1 MIRQSQLT
9 TLIASALALGATA
22 ATAADIAYISSAT
35 GYMVHDS
42 GGTAVTAN
50 WAGQAAISGFRGYGP
65 IQINGR
71 CLTTSGPAGQP
82 LRWQNCV
89 RGNKAQIWALSN
101 KRLNNELGWC
111 ADVEGNRQGAGARLV
126 AWQCHGAANQQFK
139 AHRLV
144 SAQQAA
150 AQIRDPGV
158 KQAFIRNAQNAR
170 PGQII
175 SQSTGQLL
183 NVGVGGLI
191 SAGGMNLVA
200 AGSGNLIAAGGLN

>member
-1 MIRQSQLT
+1 MIRHART
-9 TLIASALALGATA
+9 AALVATA
-22 ATAADIAYISSAT
+22 WALSTAAAIAADIAYISSAS

-50 WAGQAAISGFRGYGP
+50 WAGQAPIQGFSGYG
-65 IQINGR
+65 QVKLNNR
-71 CLTTSGPAGQP
+71 CLTTSGPAGQA
-82 LRWQNCV
+82 LRWQTCQ
-89 RGNKAQIWALSN
+89 RGDKSQIWALSN

-111 ADVEGNRQGAGARLV
+111 ADVEGNRRGAGVRLV
-126 AWQCHGAANQQFK
+126 AWKCHGAANQQFK

-144 SAQQAA
+144 SAQTVA
-150 AQIRDPGV
+150 AQIKDPGV

-175 SQSTGQLL
+175 SQSSGQLL

-191 SAGGMNLVA
+191 SAGGMNLVVI
-200 AGSGNLIAAGGLN
+200 SPGNLIAAGGLN